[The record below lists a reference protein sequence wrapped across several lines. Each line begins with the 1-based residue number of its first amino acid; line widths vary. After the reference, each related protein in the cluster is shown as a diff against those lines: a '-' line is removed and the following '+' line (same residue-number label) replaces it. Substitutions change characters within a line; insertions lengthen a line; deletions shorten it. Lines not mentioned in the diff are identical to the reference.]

1 MYIEHLNEGVDEQT
15 IIKFIERINNKTIL
29 SIQIL
34 EQDDKIKFRRAYFSM
49 KTPEEAQS
57 LNGQNIPELS
67 KSKLKI
73 VESQN
78 KKSQAISEN
87 SEKIQEKQKI
97 EHQKPNRVKEVQ
109 PQVSQTGQKAK
120 TTN

>member
-73 VESQN
+73 VESQH

-97 EHQKPNRVKEVQ
+97 EPQKPNRVKEVQ
-109 PQVSQTGQKAK
+109 PQVSQTGQKA
-120 TTN
+120 